1 MAKNR
6 LLVID
11 FCMLI
16 CRRTGYVLKPAAKV
30 VLGEREIAF
39 YENLKNSHD
48 PIAMEFKKFVPR
60 YYGTTELR
68 VFNKRTK
75 FLMLRNTTKS
85 MAEPCVIDIKIGF
98 RTWDPLATP
107 EKRRTE
113 ELKYAESKRTYGF
126 CITGYQVYSVLSG
139 RLRKYDRDYGKQLG
153 VEGVVEALED
163 FLNIIPG
170 KPVCR
175 QLVSEILTYLYKIER
190 LFNMQRKYCFYSSSL
205 LIAYDAQHL
214 RQHCPLKDDIC
225 TPFLVPKFDKEVISG
240 SVPCIARGTHNLS
253 GTNELTFSSRLK
265 KSVSAPVSIPC
276 EQILNQSRSRN
287 SNMDRLCRSSPSQ
300 FTYSCTNDITKKDEE
315 NVSMENK
322 CKWVKVKMIDF
333 THVFP
338 GENND
343 LDRNYRDG
351 IQMLIQLLSMI
362 KKSDCMH

>member
-1 MAKNR
+1 
-6 LLVID
+6 
-11 FCMLI
+11 
-16 CRRTGYVLKPAAKV
+16 
-30 VLGEREIAF
+30 
-39 YENLKNSHD
+39 
-48 PIAMEFKKFVPR
+48 
-60 YYGTTELR
+60 
-68 VFNKRTK
+68 
-75 FLMLRNTTKS
+75 
-85 MAEPCVIDIKIGF
+85 
-98 RTWDPLATP
+98 
-107 EKRRTE
+107 
-113 ELKYAESKRTYGF
+113 
-126 CITGYQVYSVLSG
+126 
-139 RLRKYDRDYGKQLG
+139 
-153 VEGVVEALED
+153 
-163 FLNIIPG
+163 
-170 KPVCR
+170 
-175 QLVSEILTYLYKIER
+175 
-190 LFNMQRKYCFYSSSL
+190 MQRKYCFYSSSL